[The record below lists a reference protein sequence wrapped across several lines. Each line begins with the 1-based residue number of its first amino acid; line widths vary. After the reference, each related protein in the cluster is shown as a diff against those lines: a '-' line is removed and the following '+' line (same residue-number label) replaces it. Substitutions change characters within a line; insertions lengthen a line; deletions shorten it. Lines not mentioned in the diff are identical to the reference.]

1 MTVMNF
7 LKHVRMHLAAQAL
20 LDSNKPVQEI
30 SEWVGY
36 ADSAYFSRV
45 FKKTFGT
52 SPEGY
57 RKDAI
62 RSTGI

>member
-1 MTVMNF
+1 M
-7 LKHVRMHLAAQAL
+7 AAQAL

-30 SEWVGY
+30 SERVGY
-36 ADSAYFSRV
+36 TDSAYFSRV

-57 RKDAI
+57 RKDAV